1 MTLVIANFSLLIGA
15 VLFSYAANL
24 LIKANPDTKIPN
36 WWGRPANFPGKS
48 YVFRVL
54 GIWGIMFG
62 SFLWSSIIGY
72 WSLLIILVAA
82 VPSFIA
88 TALHNR
94 AVNRKDSVRR

>member
-1 MTLVIANFSLLIGA
+1 MTLVTANFSLLVGS

-36 WWGRPANFPGKS
+36 WWGRPKNSPEKS
-48 YVFRVL
+48 YLFRAL
-54 GIWGIMFG
+54 GIGGIVFG
-62 SFLWSSIIGY
+62 SLLWSDTIGY
-72 WSLLIILVAA
+72 WSLLIILVVA